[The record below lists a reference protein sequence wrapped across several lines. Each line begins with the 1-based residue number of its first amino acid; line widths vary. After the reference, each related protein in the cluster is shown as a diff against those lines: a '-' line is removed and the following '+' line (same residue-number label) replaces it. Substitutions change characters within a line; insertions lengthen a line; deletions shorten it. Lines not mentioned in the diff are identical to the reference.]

1 MQLAELRE
9 YAGRRGW
16 RIVEEFTDQGESGLD
31 HAGELTESRRID
43 GAGTEDPVSS

>member
-16 RIVEEFTDQGESGLD
+16 EIVEEFTVQGVSDCKES
-31 HAGELTESRRID
+31 
-43 GAGTEDPVSS
+43 